1 MSYDTL
7 GVSDAMLDS
16 LSLQLREAE
25 ARRADAER
33 AHQVSC
39 IFLNY
44 LFSWILG
51 CQPLSSYICIHKKK
65 TMRFMLTCFTQ
76 GLLSMQYIYR

>member
-39 IFLNY
+39 NFYLL
-44 LFSWILG
+44 LFS
-51 CQPLSSYICIHKKK
+51 
-65 TMRFMLTCFTQ
+65 
-76 GLLSMQYIYR
+76 